1 MENFTINS
9 VKDFISIL
17 DERNIK
23 PDIDFF
29 RGHSDINYK
38 LIPSIGRLFPKDL
51 KRTKDFEQDM
61 MSEFRRMHTLH
72 VDRCNNE
79 FELLFLAQHHGLP
92 TRLLDWSYNPLVALY
107 FAVCSN
113 YDKDGCV
120 YQYFPS
126 RMIFVDNRDPYTIE
140 SNFLIKPIITNE
152 RYKNQ
157 NSVFIIYAN
166 PTEEESDIYAKY
178 RIQAAYKK
186 HILMSLR
193 KIGISHSFIYPTLEG
208 LCKDIKLTKLNLWEL

>member
-72 VDRCNNE
+72 VDKCNNE

-92 TRLLDWSYNPLVALY
+92 TDY
-107 FAVCSN
+107 
-113 YDKDGCV
+113 
-120 YQYFPS
+120 
-126 RMIFVDNRDPYTIE
+126 
-140 SNFLIKPIITNE
+140 LIGAII
-152 RYKNQ
+152 
-157 NSVFIIYAN
+157 
-166 PTEEESDIYAKY
+166 
-178 RIQAAYKK
+178 
-186 HILMSLR
+186 H
-193 KIGISHSFIYPTLEG
+193 
-208 LCKDIKLTKLNLWEL
+208 